1 MKAMA
6 IKEMGLFGEHCTEA
20 FELHLVGGFPD
31 RRKMG
36 SYFHWKQNHSG
47 GSWNDWLREG
57 RRIIHRES
65 REVVFMSRQESLG

>member
-20 FELHLVGGFPD
+20 FELYLAGDQRVIEGFPD

-36 SYFHWKQNHSG
+36 SYFH
-47 GSWNDWLREG
+47 
-57 RRIIHRES
+57 
-65 REVVFMSRQESLG
+65 

>member
-20 FELHLVGGFPD
+20 FELHLAGGFPD

-36 SYFHWKQNHSG
+36 SYSH
-47 GSWNDWLREG
+47 
-57 RRIIHRES
+57 
-65 REVVFMSRQESLG
+65 